1 MGDPTWNFG
10 GGLTYPCHGTGIDC
24 WFHLSHDS
32 SHAFLPILLLVPSL
46 AAFHVYQSE
55 TNTNYSVRDIRAS
68 ILAFRGRG
76 NLVLVRWWMAA
87 RNEKFESFLKRN
99 LDATV
104 SITGYILK
112 RCKTVKL
119 DLLSLSFQIL
129 KRPTVPV
136 TSNST
141 RVLTNQTRDA
151 FPCVFQKQKLF
162 VVVVSFTYFTWR
174 WFDAFF
180 YYSLLRVKR
189 LQYKIDL
196 F

>member
-1 MGDPTWNFG
+1 
-10 GGLTYPCHGTGIDC
+10 
-24 WFHLSHDS
+24 
-32 SHAFLPILLLVPSL
+32 
-46 AAFHVYQSE
+46 
-55 TNTNYSVRDIRAS
+55 
-68 ILAFRGRG
+68 
-76 NLVLVRWWMAA
+76 MAA

-162 VVVVSFTYFTWR
+162 VVVVSFTYFT
-174 WFDAFF
+174 
-180 YYSLLRVKR
+180 
-189 LQYKIDL
+189 
-196 F
+196 